1 MDDVWATL
9 LNWFIDNTKSY
20 PFFILLLSF
29 LDFGFLYLF
38 VTTPEV
44 RKNKLLSVFIWL
56 YTACMCFIIL
66 YWAYTH
72 STDYLSRTP
81 DLPKLDASAH
91 YYDSLLNL
99 QKLGKNVE
107 KEKDSTFKV
116 ITGIVGEDTK
126 GRKAVFNIG
135 ILTSDFYWKLGD
147 TTLDGINNN
156 HSSFSF
162 KKHILSSNFLKRIKE
177 SKGVICIGN
186 ASYERGDEMLLV
198 RLKHE
203 EDELEKLKMSQIN
216 LHSQSLKKLIKDLT
230 WDVENIRQLLARTDE
245 QNRAGQR
252 ALLMAE
258 NINELLDTS
267 ISVYMVNLGFSLDQ
281 NPLHSNTQRSVVIIL
296 IQKYEANVNI
306 QEAVYRAILDLNGMP
321 FRIIDFSLGKK
332 EKFEVIKKFD

>member
-1 MDDVWATL
+1 
-9 LNWFIDNTKSY
+9 
-20 PFFILLLSF
+20 
-29 LDFGFLYLF
+29 
-38 VTTPEV
+38 
-44 RKNKLLSVFIWL
+44 
-56 YTACMCFIIL
+56 
-66 YWAYTH
+66 
-72 STDYLSRTP
+72 
-81 DLPKLDASAH
+81 
-91 YYDSLLNL
+91 
-99 QKLGKNVE
+99 
-107 KEKDSTFKV
+107 
-116 ITGIVGEDTK
+116 
-126 GRKAVFNIG
+126 
-135 ILTSDFYWKLGD
+135 
-147 TTLDGINNN
+147 
-156 HSSFSF
+156 
-162 KKHILSSNFLKRIKE
+162 
-177 SKGVICIGN
+177 
-186 ASYERGDEMLLV
+186 MLLV